1 MQKAN
6 TLYRLFGLLAAALLA
21 VCFLPLSALAA
32 GPVTFNIEYLDED
45 QYVVGNQEG
54 VTAETDKD
62 DLVNMAAL
70 DYKLPSGFEM
80 GVNSDKFFVEN
91 RETVSVH
98 LKHIRVNFTLEYLD
112 EDDRVVATQTGMN
125 APVDKDLLV
134 DMTKL
139 PYELPAG
146 YEMAGNSD
154 KFFIENGDTVSVHIR
169 HIYVNF
175 NLQYRDADNRTLGS
189 QKGVAAPIDAE
200 GKVDLSALDLRLPA
214 GCTLAETPGKL
225 AVKDGDT
232 VVIRVKTPPVPKTV
246 TVNYW
251 DVENKTAAGTGRIT
265 VDQDAAQADTALLTD
280 VPAGYELVTRGTAPI
295 VDGLLYVEVKPVPVS
310 DGRVV
315 MNILFKDGETTVRG
329 GDFRVPA
336 GVQKYAV
343 LSEFV
348 PQGYILTQSGDFTA
362 AANTK
367 LTVSVRKYPA
377 EVAVNVRFMDGDK
390 VVADGKYPLTEGV
403 QKYSALARYLPAGQ
417 ARKPCPHRKPPR
429 GKRFARFPRGGLF
442 LLKSWPGSV
451 QEFPGGGVFADAHAL
466 ALHRGQHPADVPG
479 QVVVV
484 LDLQDHRAPGMD
496 PHHGDGRIKKGR
508 ALGGADMLV
517 QGDAHPLHRHG
528 PGGALIVHQHH
539 RAPGFLHQQ
548 VARPPGS
555 LIRPGPQQV
564 PLPGDQG
571 LGLGPGQGDAG
582 LVGVDPLLLLQFQA
596 GGGRVGAVDAQ
607 ADLAPVADP
616 QHLVGVVVVKGGV
629 KVQAADVV
637 GPGGGIPV
645 PVQHPVQQAPDQG
658 GLPGVEQEL
667 FLVPVHGQGGGVGQV
682 LHASSASCRYWSR

>member
-45 QYVVGNQEG
+45 QYVVGTQEG

-91 RETVSVH
+91 GETVSVH

-112 EDDRVVATQTGMN
+112 ENDRVVATQTGMN

-146 YEMAGNSD
+146 YEMGVNSD
-154 KFFIENGDTVSVHIR
+154 KFFVENGETVSVHIR

-329 GDFRVPA
+329 GDFQVPA

-403 QKYSALARYLPAGQ
+403 QKYSALARYLPAGYTLDKAGDFAVSAGLQ
-417 ARKPCPHRKPPR
+417 LDLPVHKSSTDIIMKVRFMD
-429 GKRFARFPRGGLF
+429 GKTFVSGGDYTL
-442 LLKSWPGSV
+442 P
-451 QEFPGGGVFADAHAL
+451 EGVRSYTDLERYLPKGYAMDVAGNFMAKADA
-466 ALHRGQHPADVPG
+466 
-479 QVVVV
+479 
-484 LDLQDHRAPGMD
+484 DL
-496 PHHGDGRIKKGR
+496 
-508 ALGGADMLV
+508 
-517 QGDAHPLHRHG
+517 
-528 PGGALIVHQHH
+528 
-539 RAPGFLHQQ
+539 
-548 VARPPGS
+548 
-555 LIRPGPQQV
+555 
-564 PLPGDQG
+564 
-571 LGLGPGQGDAG
+571 
-582 LVGVDPLLLLQFQA
+582 
-596 GGGRVGAVDAQ
+596 
-607 ADLAPVADP
+607 
-616 QHLVGVVVVKGGV
+616 
-629 KVQAADVV
+629 
-637 GPGGGIPV
+637 
-645 PVQHPVQQAPDQG
+645 
-658 GLPGVEQEL
+658 E
-667 FLVPVHGQGGGVGQV
+667 VPVHKLPETAAPRTGGQPAAPVKPGDKPASAPAATTKPAATAQPAAKPADSGKDTKAAPATRTEVVKANVPAANTSKIIPQTGLSLKSPVLLGVMMV
-682 LHASSASCRYWSR
+682 AALAAAALYLFVIRKKLN